1 MKKNTLLIGVLV
13 CALNTAAYAQDS
25 LQLTSKDSII
35 ISSKMAGLGYNFVDD
50 SGDVFDGLFDTK
62 EEWNAVA
69 FPSRLSFGKYFKSG
83 LGIEAMGTYNKYRV
97 GKIIDAAINSRETTY
112 YAIDTRLSYDLNKLI
127 GQTAWFDPYVG
138 AGLGFTEAN
147 DMSRGTYNAIAGF
160 RIWFSDRWGIDLN
173 SSGKW
178 AMGDKGATNHLQHSA
193 GVVYQFGIEKGL
205 SKKGEEK
212 LGQILALEQEK
223 QRVQDSI
230 ATSNSLREEALLAER
245 VAKEKEKS
253 RLAAIEK
260 SKINAENQRKAALE
274 NSIKELGY
282 VYFGLNSSYLNE
294 ESKSVLEAM
303 AQILEKESQVAL
315 KIVSH
320 TDSRG
325 ASTYNQWLSDRR
337 VQRTRDYLI
346 SKGISAER
354 LTFEGVG
361 EAQLLNECD
370 DTTYCPEEKHK
381 VNRRSEFIV
390 TKI

>member
-1 MKKNTLLIGVLV
+1 MRKITLLLGVLSCSFLV
-13 CALNTAAYAQDS
+13 STYAQDS
-25 LQLTSKDSII
+25 LQLTEKDSIV
-35 ISSKMAGLGYNFVDD
+35 ISSYMAGLGFNFVDD
-50 SGDVFDGLFDTK
+50 SGNVYDGLFNIKD
-62 EEWNAVA
+62 EWNAVS
-69 FPSRLSFGKYFKSG
+69 FPSRISIGRYFKSG
-83 LGIEAMGTYNKYRV
+83 IGIEAIGTYNKYKV
-97 GKIIDAAINSRETTY
+97 GKTIDAAINTEETTY

-138 AGLGFTEAN
+138 IGLGYSEAN
-147 DMSRGTYNAIAGF
+147 NMSRGTYNAILGF
-160 RIWFSDRWGIDLN
+160 RTWISDRWGIDIN

-212 LGQILALEQEK
+212 LAQILALEQEK

-230 ATSNSLREEALLAER
+230 ANANRIKEEALMAER
-245 VAKEKEKS
+245 LAAAKEKE

-260 SKINAENQRKAALE
+260 AKIDAENQRKAALE

-282 VYFGLNSSYLNE
+282 VYFDLNSSYLNQ
-294 ESKSVLEAM
+294 ESKAVLDSM
-303 AQILEKESQVAL
+303 ALILEKESTVVL

-325 ASTYNQWLSDRR
+325 ASTYNLWLSERR

-346 SKGISAER
+346 DAGIAPDR

-361 EAQLLNECD
+361 EEQLLNECD

-381 VNRRSEFIV
+381 INRRSEFII
-390 TKI
+390 TNL